1 MFAALGRF
9 TYRGRLWVLAA
20 TAVLAAAAA
29 VWGGGLFGAV
39 SDGGFEDPGAESTR
53 AAETI
58 ERELGHDGVDVVAV
72 FSSDEIRY
80 DNPTFARLIERMRDE
95 LPEEQVASATTYLDD
110 GLTDT
115 ERGIMLAEDGHATY
129 VPITMEGSTKD
140 ERMENFQEIRD
151 DISAGPLEVRLGGP
165 LPVEQEISERAESDV
180 VRAELVSLPLL
191 LALLVVIFGGVVA
204 ALTPLAVGGL
214 AIVGSLAMLRALT
227 YVTEVSVFAVNV
239 ATLLGLGLAIDYGL
253 FIVSRFRE
261 ETAAGRPVPE
271 AVARTLST
279 AGRTVAFSGVTVM
292 IAFAGL
298 LFFPQPML
306 RSIGLGG
313 IAVVLFDLLAA
324 LVVLPALLAVVGRR
338 IDALPVFPRI
348 RRRRALLQGATGT
361 LAAGADRAAR
371 AAASSGG
378 WAHLA
383 HSVMRR
389 PVLYLVAVAGVLIA
403 FASALASTH
412 VGSTD
417 QRYLPAGA
425 DGRAASE
432 MLSEEFPAG
441 DVATADIAVTGDLTG
456 TGGERRLEAYTDR
469 LEGIEGVMR
478 ADVERVG
485 DTAAHVSVAYEGE
498 VDAPA
503 TQRLVEDLRAEPGP
517 DGADEV
523 LVGGVAAQQKDT
535 LDGILDAVPLTLG
548 FVIAVTLVL
557 LFMAFGSLVLPV
569 KAVLMGFLSLGASL
583 GAVIWGFQEG
593 HLAAVL
599 GFDAVGTMDPTY
611 LVLILVVSFGLAMD
625 YELFLLSRV
634 REEYLHS
641 GDNAHSVAV
650 GLQRTGGIITSAA
663 LLLVVVLAAMGT
675 SALLSL
681 KIIGIGLAV
690 AVVVDATLVRALLV
704 PATMRLLGD
713 ANWWLP
719 RPLRWLHDR
728 IGISEGGEEDEGAGS
743 ADAEAAGG
751 GDRAPQGA

>member
-1 MFAALGRF
+1 MFSALGRF

-20 TAVLAAAAA
+20 TLVLAAAAA

-80 DNPTFARLIERMRDE
+80 DNPTFANLIERMRDE
-95 LPEEQVASATTYLDD
+95 LPEEQVASATTYLDE

-115 ERGIMLAEDGHATY
+115 ERGILLAEDGHATY
-129 VPITMEGSTKD
+129 VPITIEGSTKD
-140 ERMENFQEIRD
+140 ERMENFQEIKD

-261 ETAAGRPVPE
+261 EAAAGRPVAE

-292 IAFAGL
+292 ISFAGL

-306 RSIGLGG
+306 RSIGMGG
-313 IAVVLFDLLAA
+313 IAVVLFDMLAA

-338 IDALPVFPRI
+338 IDALPVFPRM
-348 RRRRALLQGATGT
+348 RRRRALSATAA
-361 LAAGADRAAR
+361 LAAGAERV
-371 AAASSGG
+371 AASGGG
-378 WAHLA
+378 WARLA

-417 QRYLPAGA
+417 QRYLPAEA
-425 DGRAASE
+425 DGREASE

-456 TGGERRLEAYTDR
+456 DAGERALEDYTGR
-469 LEGIEGVMR
+469 LEGLDGVLR

-485 DTAAHVSVAYEGE
+485 ATAAHVSVAYEGE

-535 LDGILDAVPLTLG
+535 LDGILNAVPVTLG

-583 GAVIWGFQEG
+583 GVVIWGFQEG
-593 HLAAVL
+593 HLAALL
-599 GFDAVGTMDPTY
+599 GFDAVGTIDPTY

-650 GLQRTGGIITSAA
+650 GLQRTGRIITSAA

-713 ANWWLP
+713 VNWWLP

-728 IGISEGGEEDEGAGS
+728 IGISEGGEEDGDAGAVGPES
-743 ADAEAAGG
+743 GHK
-751 GDRAPQGA
+751 APQEA